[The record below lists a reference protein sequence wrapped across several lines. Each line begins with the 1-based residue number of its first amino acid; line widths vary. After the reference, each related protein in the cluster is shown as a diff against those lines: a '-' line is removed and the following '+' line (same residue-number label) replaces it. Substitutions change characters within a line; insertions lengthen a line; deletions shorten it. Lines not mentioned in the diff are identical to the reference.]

1 MIVRVDKP
9 LYGGSFQTDSAEVLP
24 FVLTGE
30 TVSLEREVPQ
40 VLECSPERVS
50 PRCAHFGTCGGCQ
63 YQHSTYANQLE
74 LKRVILADTLAE
86 AGLLDLPPM
95 RTHSGAPW
103 EYRNRIR
110 VRLEPEAN
118 GLGVRPG
125 YSRRTTND
133 FLPIT
138 MCPIASPLLWG
149 AVEMLVQ
156 CASGSSNVARWL
168 RSVAEVELFCNA
180 VESHLQLQFYLR
192 DAAYA
197 RAQPQ
202 AFGDVC
208 AQLRYALP
216 ELSAAA
222 AELALELNRRTRRTW
237 PGQSWGASGI
247 PVDTAT
253 QSFWVG
259 RGAFFQVNRHLVDRL
274 VALVTEHA
282 GSGSL
287 AWDLFAG
294 VGLFTLPLAEQFS
307 HVVAVEAGDNA
318 AADLLRA
325 SRGAKTGRGF
335 TAIHSSAHEF
345 LRTQEIQ
352 RERPEV
358 VVLDPPRAGLGAAAS
373 AILARIAPSRIVYVS
388 CDPVTLA
395 RDLAVL
401 TGSGYAIEAL
411 DLIDLFPQTFHL
423 ETVVQLSRR

>member
-1 MIVRVDKP
+1 MVRIKNP
-9 LYGGSFQTDSAEVLP
+9 LYGGSFQTDHASVLP
-24 FVLTGE
+24 FVLPGE
-30 TVSLEREVPQ
+30 KVLLEQDLPQ
-40 VLECSPERVS
+40 VLEFSPERVS
-50 PRCAHFGTCGGCQ
+50 PRCVHFGVCGGCH

-74 LKRVILADTLAE
+74 LKRQVLADTLAQ
-86 AGLLDLPPM
+86 AGLLDLPPIC
-95 RTHSGAPW
+95 THSGPPW

-110 VRLEPEAN
+110 IRLEPALD

-138 MCPIASPLLWG
+138 MCPIASPLLWR
-149 AVEMLVQ
+149 AVETLVQ
-156 CASGSSNVARWL
+156 CASGPGAVARWL

-180 VESHLQLQFYLR
+180 QESHLQLQFYLS

-197 RAQPQ
+197 RAEPQ
-202 AFGDVC
+202 TFQDLW
-208 AQLRYALP
+208 AQLRHALP

-222 AELALELNRRTRRTW
+222 AELAPELDRRTRRTW
-237 PGQSWGASGI
+237 PGQSWGAPGI
-247 PVDTAT
+247 PVETAT
-253 QSFWVG
+253 QIFWVS
-259 RGAFFQVNRHLVDRL
+259 RGAFFQVNRYLVDRL
-274 VALVTEHA
+274 VALVAKYA
-282 GSGSL
+282 GGGSL

-294 VGLFTLPLAEQFS
+294 VGLFTLPLAERFS
-307 HVVAVEAGDNA
+307 HVVAVEAGDAA

-325 SRGAKTGRGF
+325 SRGTKTGRNF

-345 LRTQEIQ
+345 LRAQQIQ

-373 AILARIAPSRIVYVS
+373 AILARMVPTRIVYVS

-401 TGSGYAIEAL
+401 TGAGYAIEAL

-423 ETVVQLSRR
+423 ETVVHLSRR